1 MKAVKNMNSINL
13 TGNICNELEVKQTNS
28 GKAVLTFNLAVKR
41 PFTRDT
47 TDFIPVV
54 AFEQSAEY
62 LGKYGR
68 KGSRVAVSGKLTTRK
83 WQDKDGKNRT
93 EYEVI
98 ADNVELMNSK
108 SDVGQASAPYIPDAY
123 TAPSGYIPQSSV
135 PTDTAQQQ
143 AMSFTPKPFAANETD
158 DDLPF

>member
-1 MKAVKNMNSINL
+1 MNSINL
-13 TGNICNELEVKQTNS
+13 TGNICNDLEVKSTQS
-28 GKAVLTFNLAVKR
+28 GKSVLTFNLAVKR

-54 AFEQSAEY
+54 AWDQSAEY

-83 WQDKDGKNRT
+83 FQDKDGNNRT
-93 EYEVI
+93 AFEVV
-98 ADNVELMNSK
+98 ADSVELMDGK
-108 SDVGQASAPYIPDAY
+108 SDAQGTETASPNNYTPEAVSMPQGAKFEPIDA
-123 TAPSGYIPQSSV
+123 S
-135 PTDTAQQQ
+135 
-143 AMSFTPKPFAANETD
+143 